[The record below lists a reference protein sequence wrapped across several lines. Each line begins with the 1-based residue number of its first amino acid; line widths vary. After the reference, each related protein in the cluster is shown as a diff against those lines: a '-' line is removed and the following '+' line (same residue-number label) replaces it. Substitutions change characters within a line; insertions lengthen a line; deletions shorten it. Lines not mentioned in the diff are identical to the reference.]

1 MLQASQSTSS
11 GHSHE
16 PARVPGA
23 YDELVLEIGED
34 GAGEVRTVFWS
45 DTDARLKLLRDL
57 TLAEQRARIGRE
69 AHSLKSAARTF
80 GYLRLAALAQQLEQD
95 AAMIDEAAH
104 GALVEAMDAAYA
116 AARAQ
121 EG

>member
-1 MLQASQSTSS
+1 MLQASQNTSS

-16 PARVPGA
+16 PVRVPAA
-23 YDELVLEIGED
+23 YEELVREIGED

-121 EG
+121 DG

>member
-1 MLQASQSTSS
+1 MLQAPQNTSS
-11 GHSHE
+11 V

-23 YDELVLEIGED
+23 FEELVREIGED

-57 TLAEQRARIGRE
+57 ALTDQRARIGRE

-95 AAMIDEAAH
+95 AAMIDQAAH
-104 GALVEAMDAAYA
+104 CALVTAMDAAYV

-121 EG
+121 DG